1 MNMVLVSST
10 FQVCLEKRLFFIIYH
25 LGCLK
30 LCASSEVNC
39 QDSLIHSL
47 GEAVKILIK
56 VTNFWTNSGQIWGV
70 VKKTLN
76 TATNAS
82 DNNSH

>member
-1 MNMVLVSST
+1 M
-10 FQVCLEKRLFFIIYH
+10 
-25 LGCLK
+25 GCLK

-39 QDSLIHSL
+39 QDSLIVSVTQVVSL